1 VFCSIFAPKQKC
13 TPARL
18 ADCFFHLFSIYSVYG
33 AVCHKAAKGRNV
45 QPANGLKKENQDMQF
60 TVRDWMMDLIVF
72 VEPDTPVTDVLA
84 TMRRRYINSVI
95 VNKTKASPDFGI
107 LTSTDI
113 CDKIVAQ
120 DRDPSQVK
128 VSEIMTSPLITIR
141 NDMPVSECARIMKQ
155 NKIHHLPVVD
165 ENNNLVGMISAT
177 DFLVVAEAMGRSGER
192 ALR

>member
-1 VFCSIFAPKQKC
+1 
-13 TPARL
+13 
-18 ADCFFHLFSIYSVYG
+18 
-33 AVCHKAAKGRNV
+33 
-45 QPANGLKKENQDMQF
+45 MQF

-95 VNKTKASPDFGI
+95 VNKSNTNPDYGI

-113 CDKIVAQ
+113 CDKIVAL

-128 VSEIMTSPLITIR
+128 VSEIMTSPLIMVK
-141 NDMPVSECARIMKQ
+141 NDLPVSECARIMKE

-165 ENNNLVGMISAT
+165 ENQTLIGMISAT
-177 DFLVVAEAMGRSGER
+177 DFLVVAEAMGRTGER